1 MSRMSLVAV
10 AAIAVGALAC
20 SGGGGTEPG
29 PEPQPNQGSVTISPG
44 ALTLSIGGRGTL
56 AAEVRN
62 ASGATI
68 SATVA
73 WTSRNGL
80 VATVDNSGTVTGIA
94 VGQTMA
100 VATANGMRD
109 SVLVIVLDDLT
120 LQVTPASGTVQP
132 GGTFPFAVVARNGAG
147 QVIATPA
154 VTWATSGAG
163 IATVNASG
171 VATGVAKGTA
181 LITATARGVTSS
193 PGILT
198 VADAAGACDG
208 IGAVPSWQATLE
220 YQYAVRGTTEGGF
233 AVNSDNKGNV
243 TATLTAQAPQIEPLL
258 VWKGKLNGTASLHET
273 KSGSS
278 SDVTQLDGEGQVLTI
293 ALGYEPTMSL
303 IVDTRNCSYKLT
315 AITTLSLR
323 RTEFGKTTTSEAP
336 VATVQVGQNT
346 ALGPWKQL
354 NLADLGEGDYPGH
367 SELWLGA
374 HPNNNGFA
382 ALGFASELTNRSFEE
397 PRVGAATV
405 SWSLIRKN

>member
-1 MSRMSLVAV
+1 MSRMSMVAV

-20 SGGGGTEPG
+20 GGGGTEPG
-29 PEPQPNQGSVTISPG
+29 PDPEPNQGSITISPG
-44 ALTLSIGGRGTL
+44 TMTLSIGGRGTL

-68 SATVA
+68 SATVS

-80 VATVDNSGTVTGIA
+80 VAAIDNGGTITGIA

-132 GGTFPFAVVARNGAG
+132 GGTFPFTVVARNGAG
-147 QVIATPA
+147 QVIAAPA
-154 VTWATSGAG
+154 VTWATSSTS
-163 IATVNASG
+163 IATVSSSG
-171 VATGVAKGTA
+171 LATGVAKGTA
-181 LITATARGVTSS
+181 FITASARGVTST
-193 PGILT
+193 PGVLT

-208 IGAVPSWQATLE
+208 IGAVQSWQATLD
-220 YQYAVRGTTEGGF
+220 YQYGVRGTTEGGF
-233 AVNSDNKGNV
+233 EVNSDNKGNV
-243 TATLTAQAPQIEPLL
+243 TATLTAQSPQIEPLL

-278 SDVTQLDGEGQVLTI
+278 SDVTKLDGEGQVVTI

-303 IVDTRNCSYKLT
+303 IVDTRNCSYRMT
-315 AITTLSLR
+315 AIMTLSLR
-323 RTEFGKTTTSEAP
+323 RTEFGQTTTLEAP

-354 NLADLGEGDYPGH
+354 NLSDLAEGGYPGH

-374 HPNNNGFA
+374 HPDKNGFA
-382 ALGFASELTNRSFEE
+382 ALGFATELTKRSFEE
-397 PRVGAATV
+397 PNVGNATV
-405 SWSLIRKN
+405 SWSIIRKN